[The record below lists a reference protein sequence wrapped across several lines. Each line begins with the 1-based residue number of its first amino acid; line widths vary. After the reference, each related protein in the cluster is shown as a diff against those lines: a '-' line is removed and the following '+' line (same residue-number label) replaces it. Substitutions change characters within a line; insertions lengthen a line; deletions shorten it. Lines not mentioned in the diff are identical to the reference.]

1 MNINICP
8 ICEEKLISYDI
19 GKFRCDKAIHYWNEF
34 WISYYEPEL
43 FTMGIFLRKENIYF
57 NIFDDNI
64 TIWSFESNDFVNIFT
79 NYELINEV
87 REIVMLDDLLNSA
100 TKITKSLL
108 ELKTFL

>member
-19 GKFRCDKAIHYWNEF
+19 DKFKCDKAIHYWNEF
-34 WISYYEPEL
+34 WINYYSEL
-43 FTMGIFLRKENIYF
+43 FTMGIFLKKENLYF
-57 NIFDDNI
+57 NIFDENI
-64 TIWSFESNDFVNIFT
+64 TIWSFENNEFVTIFT

-87 REIVMLDDLLNSA
+87 RERIMLDDLLNSV